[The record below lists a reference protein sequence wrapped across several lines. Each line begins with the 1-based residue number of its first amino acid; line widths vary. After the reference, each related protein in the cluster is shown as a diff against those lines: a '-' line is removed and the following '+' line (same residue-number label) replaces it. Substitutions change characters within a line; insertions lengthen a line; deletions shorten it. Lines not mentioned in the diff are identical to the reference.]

1 MGIELMMKNMIIILL
16 TMMSDLVMDSILI
29 LDRFEQE
36 AHLYLGT
43 IDNNDLVATIQMTI
57 KSFVYLS
64 QVMAIELLKSDV
76 MMDVIISEN

>member
-1 MGIELMMKNMIIILL
+1 MMKNAMIIILL
-16 TMMSDLVMDSILI
+16 TMMGDLVMDSILI
-29 LDRFEQE
+29 LDESERE

-43 IDNNDLVATIQMTI
+43 IDNDDLVATIQMTI